1 MAGANKGP
9 YQQDAYP
16 PIPTRFTRY
25 LRRSVVWQSVRF
37 LIIGLKIVK
46 LMMKPQG

>member
-16 PIPTRFTRY
+16 PIPTGLTRY
-25 LRRSVVWQSVRF
+25 LRTSVVWQLVRF
-37 LIIGLKIVK
+37 LVIGFRIVK